1 MKVLITTALEPT
13 QTDMGDTVYLGEWCR
28 VTEDSDD
35 WSKPNY
41 SVIPHHWDDRT
52 KLRHDYIYLKELHL
66 SLLQSLTKALNT
78 FHKINRPLRY
88 WRIILDPWLLTYV
101 AVVFDR
107 WECLRKAFKEN
118 NALNIIKIEK
128 TPQKTAPLN
137 CANFHNLVQDEYWN
151 YNLFS
156 EIINKEYLRQCGIKK
171 ISISLK
177 KEKSKIQHSRQNK
190 VFSTRIKNILRK
202 IAKITDN
209 VLGKVATRNPV
220 VFYKSYFPL
229 LPFLRLNLSLFQLPR
244 FYKAEF
250 QELGSEERP
259 YIPHYSQNE
268 RAKIVLNQKSKS
280 HFECFLLSRIIKDI
294 PIVYLEGFQISR
306 AQVDLIPEKPKL
318 ILTANG
324 YWINDLFKLW
334 AAENVFNGCK
344 LALIQHGGSLT
355 QGSMFAFDFEENISD
370 NFITWSQPCHSK
382 HVRLSPTKLIG
393 FRPKKSSKKYCSLI
407 GCEWPRYA
415 FRIQASPISG
425 QTLRH
430 YRQAIRFYH
439 FLKPEIK
446 EKFRVKPYENQGWN
460 LRQRFI
466 DDIGMN
472 KVYEKQCFNHV
483 LSMSR
488 VVVVTYPETAFSE
501 SMLSGLPTI
510 LLYPCNL
517 WELHPF
523 MQPLLTTLKKS
534 KIAFHNS
541 KAAAFHL
548 NSIWNHAD
556 LWWRS
561 PDVLVAREK
570 FKRIAVDTKK
580 DWLKQWK
587 DFISEKTDK
596 TLV

>member
-1 MKVLITTALEPT
+1 MYEHKSIWAQKT
-13 QTDMGDTVYLGEWCR
+13 YL
-28 VTEDSDD
+28 TI
-35 WSKPNY
+35 PN
-41 SVIPHHWDDRT
+41 HWNDRK
-52 KLRHDYIYLKELHL
+52 KLRKDYKYLKNLHHLLLKNL
-66 SLLQSLTKALNT
+66 SKALNSY
-78 FHKINRPLRY
+78 HNVNYSDRC
-88 WRIILDPWLLTYV
+88 WQIIIDPWLLTYV
-101 AVVFDR
+101 GTVFDR
-107 WECLRKAFKEN
+107 WECLRKAFKKYKKFKTYKFYKKEK
-118 NALNIIKIEK
+118 LN
-128 TPQKTAPLN
+128 PAYN
-137 CANFHNLVQDEYWN
+137 CSEFHKFIQDDYWN
-151 YNLFS
+151 YKIFL
-156 EIINKEYLRQCGIKK
+156 EIIKYQYSKQCIIKDKTKTSKIFVIPNNYLEKKESNYCFKLKNIFKK
-171 ISISLK
+171 IVVIVDKLLC
-177 KEKSKIQHSRQNK
+177 KITSQNK
-190 VFSTRIKNILRK
+190 II
-202 IAKITDN
+202 
-209 VLGKVATRNPV
+209 
-220 VFYKSYFPL
+220 FYKSYFPIL
-229 LPFLRLNLSLFQLPR
+229 ELWKINLSLFQLPK
-244 FYKAEF
+244 FFLEEF
-250 QELGSEERP
+250 KELNPKKYIQEKYYQRK
-259 YIPHYSQNE
+259 
-268 RAKIVLNQKSKS
+268 RAKLKLYANGKNP
-280 HFECFLLSRIIKDI
+280 FERFLISRIIKDM
-294 PIVYLEGFQISR
+294 PITYVEMFNSFRNKLK
-306 AQVDLIPEKPKL
+306 LIPAKPRL

-324 YWINDLFKLW
+324 YWVDDIFKLW
-334 AAENVFNGCK
+334 SAEQVKKGCRFIT
-344 LALIQHGGSLT
+344 IQHGGSLT

-430 YRQAIRFYH
+430 YMQAIRFYH

-510 LLYPCNL
+510 LLYPYNL